1 MTDHDIVQNRF
12 KVDKVNLNLYKGGC
26 DSEKP
31 TSTSPLQKLL
41 ILINQK
47 AFIPKKLLLK
57 TCHSKITVITLQPR
71 E

>member
-41 ILINQK
+41 ILINV
-47 AFIPKKLLLK
+47 ATGIFYSHFLG
-57 TCHSKITVITLQPR
+57 CSVITVIF